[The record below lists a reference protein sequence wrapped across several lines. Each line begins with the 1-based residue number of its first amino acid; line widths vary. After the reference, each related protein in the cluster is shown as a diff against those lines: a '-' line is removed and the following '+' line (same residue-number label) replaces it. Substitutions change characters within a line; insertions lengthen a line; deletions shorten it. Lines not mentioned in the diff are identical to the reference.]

1 MTIID
6 AIHDPNLFRPLFKHL
21 DTWRAWFVVL
31 KALFLIPMTEEER
44 LLFTALTGRTTA
56 PTEQIQECWLVV
68 GRRGGKSFIVALI
81 AVYLAC
87 FRDYATC
94 LGPGERGVIMII
106 ATDRKQARVIMRY
119 VTALLRSVAMLEMMI
134 LRQDAESVDLN
145 NRVTIEIVTGS
156 YRTIRGY
163 TVLAALCDEIAFWR
177 SEDSANP
184 AEEIL
189 AALRPAMATIPGAV
203 LLGLSSPY
211 KRSGPLYENYRRY
224 YGQDGASV
232 LVIQATSR
240 TMNPVMPQRVVDHAM
255 ERDPAAASAEYL
267 AQFRSDV
274 GTFLDSELVAKAVEP
289 VCRERAPQERFRYVA
304 FTDPSGG
311 SHDRFSLSIAH
322 IEGHRLV
329 LDLIRGVTPPF
340 DPSVVVKEF
349 AQVLRSYRCT
359 SVTGDRYAGQW
370 VVEAFARHGI
380 TYWHSDLSKSEVYL
394 EALPLF
400 TTGAVDLLDYQPM
413 LVELQQLERRTSK
426 SGRDSIDHPPNGRD
440 DLANSACGALVLS
453 AQQAKH
459 ALHMVKLTG
468 M

>member
-1 MTIID
+1 MNIIQ
-6 AIHDPNLFRPLFKHL
+6 AIDDPNLLRPMFK
-21 DTWRAWFVVL
+21 DRGTWGNWRIAL
-31 KALFLIPMTEEER
+31 KAIFGLPLEQDELPVFR
-44 LLFTALTGRTTA
+44 QLTGRTTP
-56 PTEQIQECWLVV
+56 PTEQVQECALVI
-68 GRRGGKSFIVALI
+68 GRRGGKSFVTALI

-87 FRDYATC
+87 FRDYSVC

-119 VTALLRSVAMLEMMI
+119 VTALLRSVPMLAAMI
-134 LRQDAESVDLN
+134 LRQDAESVDLD
-145 NRVTIEIVTGS
+145 NRITIEITTAS

-163 TVLAALCDEIAFWR
+163 TIIAALCDEIAFWR

-189 AALRPAMATIPGAV
+189 AALRPAMATIPGA
-203 LLGLSSPY
+203 LLIMLSSPY
-211 KRSGPLYENYRRY
+211 KRSGPFHENYRRY
-224 YGQDGASV
+224 YGQDGAPV
-232 LVIQATSR
+232 LVIQADTR
-240 TMNPVMPQRVVDHAM
+240 TMNPSVPQRVIDQAM

-274 GTFLDSELVAKAVEP
+274 GTFLDAELVVRAVEP
-289 VCRERAPQERFRYVA
+289 GRRERAPQERFKYFA

-311 SHDRFSLSIAH
+311 SRDRFTISIAH
-322 IEGHRLV
+322 LEGHRLV

-349 AQVLRSYRCT
+349 ASVLRSYRCA

-400 TTGAVDLLDYQPM
+400 TTQAVDLLDYQPL

-426 SGRDSIDHPPNGRD
+426 SGRDSVDHPPHGHD
-440 DLANSACGALVLS
+440 DYANAACGALVLC

-459 ALHMVKLTG
+459 TLTMVKLVY
-468 M
+468 